1 MKNQF
6 STEQPNKTNELI
18 NSLLNEI
25 NFFDVSPPRSNEEV
39 KKNFLNV

>member
-6 STEQPNKTNELI
+6 STEQSNKTNELI

-25 NFFDVSPPRSNEEV
+25 NFFDKSPSRNTDEV
-39 KKNFLNV
+39 KEILF